1 MLSKLHVHED
11 KVALLSDS
19 DSAEEI
25 PDSTVNKLQWTSDPN
40 NIIQVETETNSEA
53 QNDEQT
59 KTDHDTLN
67 GDIDTPPYASKPTC
81 TTERSRGQVLR
92 ILSRG
97 SLFVIGLAILVA
109 GGVASNYHP
118 YHVSPGEYE
127 NCTTVQ
133 LNKTMYM

>member
-1 MLSKLHVHED
+1 MLSELHVYED

-25 PDSTVNKLQWTSDPN
+25 PVSRVNELQQTSDPN
-40 NIIQVETETNSEA
+40 NIIQIETETNSET
-53 QNDEQT
+53 QNDEQA
-59 KTDHDTLN
+59 KTDHEVRTDTQD
-67 GDIDTPPYASKPTC
+67 GDIDTPPSIPT
-81 TTERSRGQVLR
+81 TKRSRGQVLR

-118 YHVSPGEYE
+118 YHINPGEYE
-127 NCTTVQ
+127 NCTTAQ
-133 LNKTMYM
+133 LNETMYE

>member
-25 PDSTVNKLQWTSDPN
+25 PVSRVNKLQRTSDPN

-59 KTDHDTLN
+59 KIDRGAQD
-67 GDIDTPPYASKPTC
+67 GDIDTPPSRSTC

-92 ILSRG
+92 IFSRG
-97 SLFVIGLAILVA
+97 SLFAIGLAILVA

-118 YHVSPGEYE
+118 YHISPGEYE
-127 NCTTVQ
+127 NCTTAQ
-133 LNKTMYM
+133 LNETIYM